1 MSRQCKPPGGGST
14 MGSLIFGG
22 GDNQSSYLDERK
34 SRRFNPH
41 QAEAPEHGNN
51 NMKTHEPGA
60 AEVSNYAKPNAAQ
73 ELRDR
78 LAVAPGAVSRET
90 LQQTTAL
97 AIVRRGNHSGT
108 SSDYFASGM
117 GCENGE
123 NNQIRRTR
131 RMFGG
136 SGGASPFQLG

>member
-1 MSRQCKPPGGGST
+1 

-22 GDNQSSYLDERK
+22 GDNQCSYLDERK
-34 SRRFNPH
+34 SRRFKPH

-51 NMKTHEPGA
+51 NKPEA
-60 AEVSNYAKPNAAQ
+60 AEISYYAKPNAAQ

-78 LAVAPGAVSRET
+78 LAVAPGAVPRET

-97 AIVRRGNHSGT
+97 AIIRRGNHSGT

-117 GCENGE
+117 GSENGE
-123 NNQIRRTR
+123 NNQVRRTR

-136 SGGASPFQLG
+136 SGGTSSFHLG